1 MGVNKTKEK
10 LIDLFAANTIKEI
23 EENNGERLKQAFE
36 ISDFHQLLEDNEFN
50 SYYEILKT
58 FRYKLDTIAR
68 ETEGIEQV
76 KDCLRWISEEK
87 DEKNLENV
95 EIISRLI
102 RKRFCQEE
110 WNQSEKKYF
119 DDGIEMLEK
128 WKDFFLSYTNQNST
142 ETNSDF
148 EDILDHVFKS
158 DFQDNREKTNYLAR
172 LIAHYLVKFEGLTAF
187 YDKDNITCGDKIK
200 EKILK
205 HCTSVYA
212 FVQLVEQP
220 IFSYS
225 NNQKNWCFEEFKKF
239 DQWLAKSGQTQDN
252 RYYFF
257 LTESID
263 RVFPA
268 NFPGIYKNWRNKIE
282 ERHVEDLSQLGN
294 NREIRSKVKIV
305 AKKIV
310 ETKKQI
316 LDSYMD

>member
-23 EENNGERLKQAFE
+23 EENNGERLKKAFG
-36 ISDFHQLLEDNEFN
+36 ISKPNRLFENNEFN
-50 SYYEILKT
+50 SYYELLKT
-58 FRYKLDTIAR
+58 LSSQLETIAR
-68 ETEGIEQV
+68 ETKGREQV
-76 KDCLRWISEEK
+76 KDCFRWISEEK

-102 RKRFCQEE
+102 RKRFYQEE

-128 WKDFFLSYTNQNST
+128 WKDFFLSYTNRNST
-142 ETNSDF
+142 ETDSDF

-158 DFQDNREKTNYLAR
+158 DFQDNREKMNYLAR

-200 EKILK
+200 EKILN
-205 HCTSVYA
+205 HCTSVFA

-225 NNQKNWCFEEFKKF
+225 DNQKNWCFEEFKKF
-239 DQWLAKSGQTQDN
+239 DRWLAKSGQTQDN

-257 LTESID
+257 LTESIN

-268 NFPGIYKNWRNKIE
+268 SFPNIYKNWKNKIE
-282 ERHVEDLSQLGN
+282 ERHVEDLSQLRD
-294 NREIRSKVKIV
+294 NREIRFKVKIV
-305 AKKIV
+305 AEKIV